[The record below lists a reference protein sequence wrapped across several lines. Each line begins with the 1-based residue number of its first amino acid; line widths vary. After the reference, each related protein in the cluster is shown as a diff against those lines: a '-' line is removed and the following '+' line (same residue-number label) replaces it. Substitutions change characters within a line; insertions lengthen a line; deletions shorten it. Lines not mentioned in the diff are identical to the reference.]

1 MTALLSRLASENNN
15 FKKFYDSNQQL
26 AEDTM
31 FSDFK
36 LALAHEQSYIDEHM
50 DKLSDIVLHH
60 KQRESDLALLNQAL
74 EAEQE
79 YLRLKQQFQPCEHQ

>member
-1 MTALLSRLASENNN
+1 
-15 FKKFYDSNQQL
+15 
-26 AEDTM
+26 M

-36 LALAHEQSYIDEHM
+36 LALAREQSYIDEHM
-50 DKLSDIVLHH
+50 DKLSDIVLNH

-79 YLRLKQQFQPCEHQ
+79 YLRLK